1 MIPFMQKKL
10 IHSLVSPARLAGSA
24 LLLVVGLMLSASK
37 AYASTTETSADI
49 LRIAIPA
56 AAWGLSQYYA
66 DDTGTQQFYYGF
78 ATNIA
83 LTYGLKL
90 AISKSRPNGEDKN
103 AFPSGHTSMAFQGAA
118 FIQQRY
124 GFKQGA
130 AAYALATYVGYSRV
144 KTDQHDSR
152 DVLAGAAV
160 GILSSYF
167 FTSRYQGFTIQPYA
181 SSNMFGLNISKRW

>member
-1 MIPFMQKKL
+1 MPKFSCTTVL
-10 IHSLVSPARLAGSA
+10 LSLL
-24 LLLVVGLMLSASK
+24 LMLSTNNVQ
-37 AYASTTETSADI
+37 ASTTETTADV

-66 DDTGTQQFYYGF
+66 DDEGTKQFYYGF

-83 LTYGLKL
+83 VTYGLKM
-90 AISKSRPNGEDKN
+90 AISKQRPNGEDDD
-103 AFPSGHTSMAFQGAA
+103 AFPSGHASMAFQGAA

-124 GFKQGA
+124 GWKQGA

-167 FTSRYQGFTIQPYA
+167 FTTRYQGFAIQPYA
-181 SSNMFGLNISKRW
+181 TSNMLGLNISKRW